1 MIIIS
6 SRKVFDDPDHIS
18 VDGHHIRKM
27 NLNTDKKLRDKSL
40 STLKNELKN
49 KNILNWLMDTIKSN
63 LRFVTLTKSLK
74 KIISYHGGYKKA
86 DRMFKYMGEY
96 QSKNPSKFK
105 TL

>member
-18 VDGHHIRKM
+18 VDGHHIREI

-49 KNILNWLMDTIKSN
+49 KRISFWRVRSGYRLLLAWRRSKMGM
-63 LRFVTLTKSLK
+63 VTS
-74 KIISYHGGYKKA
+74 KIQ
-86 DRMFKYMGEY
+86 GECRCAHF
-96 QSKNPSKFK
+96 SFFN
-105 TL
+105 